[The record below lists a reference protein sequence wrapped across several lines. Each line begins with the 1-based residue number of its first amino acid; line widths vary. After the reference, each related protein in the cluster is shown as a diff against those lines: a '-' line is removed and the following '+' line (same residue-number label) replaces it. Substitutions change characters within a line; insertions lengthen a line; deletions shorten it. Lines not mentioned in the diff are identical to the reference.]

1 MPGVGCRPRRRRLP
15 ASVQDRGWRIGP
27 FPVRN
32 FNPLQQLVLNMPGD
46 RAVVLKPGTLVYR
59 VGEHWLW
66 QGYGVENIDLTTGGA
81 ADFTLPTADLPVS
94 VMGGRFRQTT

>member
-1 MPGVGCRPRRRRLP
+1 MLVVGPVAVVCLHPSKT
-15 ASVQDRGWRIGP
+15 AAEGIGP

-94 VMGGRFRQTT
+94 VKGGRFRQTT